1 MRRRVTGAA
10 IAALAL
16 AVALA
21 APGSDGAQ
29 GAPPPV
35 DRLTLEQQVGQLI
48 VLSFTGTTPPAYV
61 RELLRGRRVA
71 GVILFG
77 RNISSPAQLRALT
90 AALRT
95 SGGSPVVAVDQEGGA
110 VRRLPWA
117 PPVASEA
124 EQRARGTVR
133 SDARRPARAHCA
145 RSGSR

>member
-1 MRRRVTGAA
+1 MRKV
-10 IAALAL
+10 
-16 AVALA
+16 
-21 APGSDGAQ
+21 Q
-29 GAPPPV
+29 PPPV

-77 RNISSPAQLRALT
+77 RNISSPAQVRALT
-90 AALRT
+90 AALRK

-117 PPVASEA
+117 PPVASA
-124 EQRARGTVR
+124 GGA
-133 SDARRPARAHCA
+133 ARAWDGALRCRGGRTGIALDRDHA
-145 RSGSR
+145 